1 VIYNSSKKNKTGI
14 HSIVFQ
20 INKPS
25 TTARHKMN
33 MKGLDKV
40 EKIIDKINIHYEISH
55 AHKTMAFACMLYV

>member
-1 VIYNSSKKNKTGI
+1 
-14 HSIVFQ
+14 VFQ